1 MSLTKAEV
9 EHVAM
14 LARLALTDDEVAMY
28 TTQLN
33 AILDYAQ
40 RLEALDTSAVAP
52 TAHVFP
58 LHNVFRDDVVRPS
71 MEQAKIVAN
80 APEEEDGFFR
90 VPRIV

>member
-1 MSLTKAEV
+1 M
-9 EHVAM
+9 AM
-14 LARLALTDDEVAMY
+14 LARLELSDAEVEKY

-40 RLEALDTSAVAP
+40 RLEALDTSDVQP

-58 LHNVFRDDVVRPS
+58 LHNVFREDKVGPS
-71 MEQAKIVAN
+71 MARGKIVAN
-80 APEEEDGFFR
+80 APDEEDGFFR